1 MATPSPRLLPEP
13 YRIKMIEPIRLL
25 PEAERRKSLAEAGYN
40 TFLLRS
46 ADVYIDLLTDS
57 GTNAM
62 SAAQWGAMMIGDE
75 AYAGSESFER
85 LHAAVKDVYGFP
97 YLVPTHQGRGA
108 ENLLSKSWIKPGQAV
123 AGNMYFTTTRAHIE
137 LAGGVFYDVIV
148 DEAHDPDADLPFKG
162 NVDLTKLEALIKKVG
177 RAGMAYV
184 CVGAPVNLAGGQPV
198 SLDNLRRVAALCKAN
213 QVRLVLD
220 GARLVENAYM
230 VSQREPAQKGRLV
243 ADILKD
249 MCAVVDAIAVSAKKD
264 AYVNIGGFLATRDK
278 GLFEEASNL
287 CVLYEGLHTY
297 GGMAG
302 RDLEALAVG
311 IREMVQDEWIAH
323 RVAQVEY
330 LGRRLAEGGVP
341 IVRPIG
347 GHAVFVDARAFLP
360 HLTQDDLP
368 AQALAAWIYQATGVR
383 AMERGIV
390 SAGRDDKGHNHR
402 PSLELVRLTMPRR
415 VYTQTHLDFVA
426 DGIARL
432 HEKRAQ
438 LPGLRFS
445 YEPPRLR
452 FFQSRFELAPVKVNA

>member
-1 MATPSPRLLPEP
+1 MATPSLRLLPEP
-13 YRIKMIEPIRLL
+13 YRIKMIEPIRIL
-25 PEAERRKSLAEAGYN
+25 PEAERRKRLADAGYN

-85 LHAAVKDVYGFP
+85 LQAAIKDVYGFP

-108 ENLLSKSWIKPGQAV
+108 ENLLSKAWIKPGQSV

-137 LAGGVFYDVIV
+137 LNGGIFHDVIV
-148 DEAHDPDADLPFKG
+148 DEAHDPVANIPFKG
-162 NVDLTKLEALIKKVG
+162 NVDLKKLEALIKKVG
-177 RAGMAYV
+177 RAAMAYV
-184 CVGAPVNLAGGQPV
+184 AVGAPVNLAGGQPV
-198 SLDNLRRVAALCKAN
+198 SLDNLRKVAALCKAN
-213 QVRLVLD
+213 EVRLVLD

-230 VSQREPAQKGRLV
+230 ISQREPAQKGRPV

-278 GLFEEASNL
+278 GLYDEASNL

-311 IREMVQDEWIAH
+311 VREMVQDEWIAH

-330 LGRRLAEGGVP
+330 LGERLAEGGVP

-390 SAGRDDKGHNHR
+390 SAGRDEKGHNHR

-415 VYTQTHLDFVA
+415 AYTQTHLDYVA
-426 DGIARL
+426 DGITRL
-432 HEKRAQ
+432 YEKRAT
-438 LPGLRFS
+438 LPGLRFC

>member
-1 MATPSPRLLPEP
+1 MATPSPRLMPEP

-25 PEAERRKSLAEAGYN
+25 PEAERRKSLIEAGYN

-46 ADVYIDLLTDS
+46 VDVYIDLLTDS

-85 LHAAVKDVYGFP
+85 LQSAIQDVYGFP

-108 ENLLSKSWIKPGQAV
+108 ENLLSKAWIKPGQAV

-137 LAGGVFYDVIV
+137 LNGGIFHDVIV

-162 NVDLTKLEALIKKVG
+162 NVDLKKLEALIKKVG

-198 SLDNLRRVAALCKAN
+198 SLDNLRKVAALCKAN
-213 QVRLVLD
+213 EVRLVLD

-278 GLFEEASNL
+278 GLFDEASNL

-311 IREMVQDEWIAH
+311 VREMVQDEWIAH

-415 VYTQTHLDFVA
+415 VYTQTHLDYVA

-432 HEKRAQ
+432 HEKRAE

-452 FFQSRFELAPVKVNA
+452 FFQSRFDLAPIKVNA

>member
-1 MATPSPRLLPEP
+1 MATPPPRLLPEP

-25 PEAERRKSLAEAGYN
+25 PEASRQKCLAEAGYN

-85 LHAAVKDVYGFP
+85 LQSAVSDVYGFP

-108 ENLLSKSWIKPGQAV
+108 ENLLSRAWIKPGQAV

-137 LAGGVFYDVIV
+137 LAGGVFHDVIV
-148 DEAHDPDADLPFKG
+148 EEAHDPRSDLPFKG
-162 NVDLTKLEALIKKVG
+162 NVDLCRLEALMDRVG
-177 RAGMAYV
+177 RDGLAYV
-184 CVGAPVNLAGGQPV
+184 VVGAPVNMAGGQPV
-198 SLDNLRRVAALCKAN
+198 SLENLRQVSQLCGARGA
-213 QVRLVLD
+213 RLVLD
-220 GARLVENAYM
+220 GARLVENAHM
-230 VSQREPAQKGRLV
+230 ISRREAAHKGRRV
-243 ADILKD
+243 AHILHE
-249 MCAVVDAIAVSAKKD
+249 MCALVDAIAVSAKKD

-278 GLFEEASNL
+278 GLYEEAMNL
-287 CVLYEGLHTY
+287 CVLFEGLHTY

-330 LGRRLAEGGVP
+330 LGRRLSESGVP
-341 IVRPIG
+341 IVRPVG

-390 SAGRDDKGHNHR
+390 SAGRDESGAHHR
-402 PSLELVRLTMPRR
+402 PSLELVRLTLPRR

-426 DGIARL
+426 DGIAQL
-432 HEKRAQ
+432 HERRAE
-438 LPGLRFS
+438 LPGLRFN

-452 FFQSRFELAPVKVNA
+452 FFQSRFSLAPARVGV

>member
-1 MATPSPRLLPEP
+1 
-13 YRIKMIEPIRLL
+13 
-25 PEAERRKSLAEAGYN
+25 
-40 TFLLRS
+40 
-46 ADVYIDLLTDS
+46 
-57 GTNAM
+57 M

-85 LHAAVKDVYGFP
+85 LQSAIQDVYGFP

-108 ENLLSKSWIKPGQAV
+108 ENLLSKAWIKPGQSV

-137 LAGGVFYDVIV
+137 LNGGIFHDVIV
-148 DEAHDPDADLPFKG
+148 DEAHDPVANLPFKG
-162 NVDLTKLEALIKKVG
+162 NVDLKKLEALIKKVG
-177 RAGMAYV
+177 RAAMAYV
-184 CVGAPVNLAGGQPV
+184 AVGAPVNLAGGQPV
-198 SLDNLRRVAALCKAN
+198 SLDNLRKVAALCKTN
-213 QVRLVLD
+213 GVRLVLD
-220 GARLVENAYM
+220 GARLVENSYM
-230 VSQREPAQKGRLV
+230 ISQREPAQKGRPV

-278 GLFEEASNL
+278 GLYDEASNL

-311 IREMVQDEWIAH
+311 VREMVQDEWIAH
-323 RVAQVEY
+323 RVAQVAY
-330 LGRRLAEGGVP
+330 LGERLAEGGVP

-390 SAGRDDKGHNHR
+390 SAGRDEKGHNHR

-415 VYTQTHLDFVA
+415 AYTQTHLDYVA
-426 DGIARL
+426 DGITRL
-432 HEKRAQ
+432 YEKRAT

-452 FFQSRFELAPVKVNA
+452 FFQSRFEVAPVKVNA

>member
-25 PEAERRKSLAEAGYN
+25 PEADRRRRLAEAGYN

-85 LHAAVKDVYGFP
+85 LQKAIKDVYGFP

-108 ENLLSKSWIKPGQAV
+108 ENLLSKAWIKPGQAV

-137 LAGGVFYDVIV
+137 LNGGIFHDVIV

-162 NVDLTKLEALIKKVG
+162 NVDLKKLEALIKTVG
-177 RAGMAYV
+177 RAGVAYV

-198 SLDNLRRVAALCKAN
+198 SLENLRAVSKLCRAN
-213 QVRLVLD
+213 EVRLVLD
-220 GARLVENAYM
+220 GARLVENAHM
-230 VSQREPAQKGRLV
+230 VSQRETQHKGRPV
-243 ADILKD
+243 ADILRD

-264 AYVNIGGFLATRDK
+264 AYVNIGGFLATHDK
-278 GLFEEASNL
+278 GLYDEASNL

-311 IREMVQDEWIAH
+311 VREMVQDEWIAH

-341 IVRPIG
+341 IVRPVG

-360 HLTQDDLP
+360 HLSQDDLP

-390 SAGRDDKGHNHR
+390 SAGRDEKGAHHR
-402 PSLELVRLTMPRR
+402 PSLELVRLTLPRR

-432 HEKRAQ
+432 HEKRAE
-438 LPGLRFS
+438 LPGLRFT

-452 FFQSRFELAPVKVNA
+452 FFQSRFEPAPIKVNA